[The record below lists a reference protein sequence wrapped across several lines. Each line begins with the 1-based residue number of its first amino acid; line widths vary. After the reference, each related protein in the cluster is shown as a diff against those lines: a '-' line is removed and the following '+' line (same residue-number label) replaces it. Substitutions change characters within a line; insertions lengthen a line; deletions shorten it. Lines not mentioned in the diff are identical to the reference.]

1 MAAGLIAGPIAGPIA
16 RQIARQI
23 ARLSA
28 PTRLDKDACGAHLH
42 SETAPG
48 EPRARKIREGLMI
61 TIRKSIDRGHADH
74 GWLQAR
80 HSFSFANYHH
90 PEHMGFR
97 ALRVIN
103 EDKVAPGAG
112 FPPHAHAD
120 MEIITY
126 VVEGAVAHKDS
137 TGGGG
142 VIRPGEVQ
150 YMAAGT
156 GVTHS
161 EYNPSTTDPL
171 HLLQIWLLPSAR
183 GLQPRYEQRTI
194 AAARE
199 GALALV
205 ASGDGRDGS
214 IRINQDTALFAGRF
228 EEGDDVHHRF
238 APGRFGWLQ
247 LVRGGLE
254 VGGLVMQPGD
264 GAMFEDEAALEAR
277 VLAPRTEF
285 LLFDLN

>member
-1 MAAGLIAGPIAGPIA
+1 
-16 RQIARQI
+16 
-23 ARLSA
+23 
-28 PTRLDKDACGAHLH
+28 
-42 SETAPG
+42 
-48 EPRARKIREGLMI
+48 MI
-61 TIRKSIDRGHADH
+61 TIRKSIDRGHANH

-80 HSFSFANYHH
+80 HTFSFANYYH
-90 PEHMGFR
+90 PDHMGFR

-103 EDKVAPGAG
+103 EDTVAPGAG
-112 FPPHAHAD
+112 FPPHSHAD

-161 EYNPSTTDPL
+161 EYNPSTTEPL
-171 HLLQIWLLPSAR
+171 HLLQIWLTPRAR
-183 GLQPRYEQRTI
+183 GLKPRYEQRDI
-194 AAARE
+194 SASRE
-199 GALALV
+199 AGLGLV

-214 IRINQDTALFAGRF
+214 MAINQDASLYAGKF
-228 EEGDDVHHRF
+228 GEGATVRHTF

-247 LVRGGLE
+247 LVKGGLE
-254 VGGLVMQPGD
+254 VGGLIMQPGD
-264 GAMFEDEAALEAR
+264 GARIADETEFTALA
-277 VLAPRTEF
+277 LAPVTEL